1 LCHPCHRYAVLVGQG
16 YEQLHHN
23 WAENVE
29 LRGGGG
35 AVAPAQLSSP
45 VDITLVT
52 LPSQCLLFLALLASC
67 TVHSDAFV
75 LILHGVAARCIARLS
90 PERIRTV
97 ILTVLACCRSSRFH
111 TDPNQP
117 TALTYPQGGSRA
129 DRGGNRGCASRVGPF
144 VQRLHGVKT
153 RKRRY
158 AIE

>member
-1 LCHPCHRYAVLVGQG
+1 M
-16 YEQLHHN
+16 
-23 WAENVE
+23 
-29 LRGGGG
+29 
-35 AVAPAQLSSP
+35 APAQLSSP